1 MYITILGYIM
11 MISLMII
18 LLKGKT
24 TPIVAFI
31 ILPIIAGLLSGASI
45 EQLGQYIGEGVPKT
59 LNSAALAIFAT
70 LYFRIMTDL
79 GLFDPAVNYL
89 AKRAGG
95 NITAIFII
103 ASIISAISHMDT
115 GMTSTIFVT
124 VPAMMPLFKKFNLR
138 LEWLFLL
145 IAQSVGAV
153 NMLPHGG
160 GIVRVA
166 SMTGADVSELFRG
179 IGPIIIIMVIYNIFS
194 AVWYSRIEK
203 SYKKKNNIPD
213 INLEYDTSNKVDLDL
228 KETVVDKKYY
238 FNLILTIALLALVF
252 TGLFDSYVVFML
264 GLAIMLL
271 VNFPDMKEQIKI
283 IKSSCDDAFY
293 ISSIMLASGVL
304 IGILNGTG
312 MLGAIAESIIN
323 IIPASLK
330 DFYAV
335 IVGYLSVPLSILI
348 GPDGFYF
355 GLTPILAKVGTSY
368 GFSAAS
374 IGIVLLLARDAFSML
389 TPVSS
394 VTYLAPGLLKK
405 DFGKLIKFSFKYLLI
420 YFTVEIIASI
430 LLGFVPL
437 SL

>member
-11 MISLMII
+11 MITLMIV

-31 ILPIIAGLLSGASI
+31 VLPIIAGLLSGASI
-45 EQLGQYIGEGVPKT
+45 SDLSEFISEGVPKT
-59 LNSAALAIFAT
+59 LSSAALAIFAT

-79 GLFDPAVNYL
+79 GLFDPAVNFL
-89 AKRAGG
+89 ANKAGG

-103 ASIISAISHMDT
+103 TSIISALSHMDT

-124 VPAMMPLFKKFNLR
+124 VPAMMPLYKKFNLR

-145 IAQSVGAV
+145 IAQSVGAI

-160 GIVRVA
+160 GIVRIA
-166 SMTGADVSELFRG
+166 SMTGADIGDLFKG
-179 IGPIIIIMVIYNIFS
+179 IGPIIVIMVVYNIIS
-194 AVWYSRIEK
+194 AIWYSKIELN
-203 SYKKKNNIPD
+203 YKTKNGIAK
-213 INLEYDTSNKVDLDL
+213 INLENDFKDESDFDL
-228 KETVVDKKYY
+228 KDTETNVKYF
-238 FNLILTIALLALVF
+238 FNLILTISLLIIVF
-252 TGLFDSYVVFML
+252 IGWFDNYIVFMI

-271 VNFPDMKEQIKI
+271 VNFPDMKQQINI

-312 MLGAIAESIIN
+312 MLNAIAESIIN
-323 IIPASLK
+323 FIPTSLK
-330 DFYAV
+330 NYYSIIIA
-335 IVGYLSVPLSILI
+335 YLSVPLSILI

-355 GLTPILAKVGTSY
+355 GLTPILSKVGTTY
-368 GFSAAS
+368 GFSPVS

-420 YFTVEIIASI
+420 YFTVEIIFSI

-437 SL
+437 KI